1 MELLKRINQAM
12 QEFPEQASIVSDT
25 YSGYK
30 LFWMIDMAWCL
41 VRYGARPID
50 YVRFEFHKKSGRERD
65 RYLTIFK
72 YFKLAKKLKK
82 TLGGNLMG
90 YKTNEYKLFSEY
102 IKREWMIVD
111 AQTSESD
118 VRTFIQKH
126 QTVIAKPNNGEQ
138 GKGVMKIKVE
148 DQKKINELL
157 DLKSHNVFVLEE
169 CLKNIEDLDRM
180 NPSSLNTIR
189 CYTMIDKE
197 GKDRIMEI
205 ILRAGAPGSHVDNWG
220 SGGVAYYFDVET
232 GICKGPGVDK
242 KNKTHMLHP
251 GSQFQ
256 VVGYKLPDYEK
267 LLDYIHQLMNV
278 DRTARFVGWDI
289 ALTPNGYDLVEMN
302 CPGGHD
308 LLQGF
313 GKPWG
318 SFFKE
323 NW

>member
-1 MELLKRINQAM
+1 MRYSKAYRRLKRGLGENKISGDKFAEYRLFA
-12 QEFPEQASIVSDT
+12 EF
-25 YSGYK
+25 
-30 LFWMIDMAWCL
+30 
-41 VRYGARPID
+41 
-50 YVRFEFHKKSGRERD
+50 
-65 RYLTIFK
+65 
-72 YFKLAKKLKK
+72 
-82 TLGGNLMG
+82 
-90 YKTNEYKLFSEY
+90 
-102 IKREWMIVD
+102 IKREWMEVTKNTSD
-111 AQTSESD
+111 AMIES
-118 VRTFIQKH
+118 FIAKH
-126 QTVIAKPNNGEQ
+126 NCVIAKPNKGEQ

-205 ILRAGAPGSHVDNWG
+205 MLRVGAPSSHVDNWG
-220 SGGVAYYFDVET
+220 SGGVGYNFDIET
-232 GICKGPGVDK
+232 GICKGPGIDK
-242 KNKTHMLHP
+242 KGKTHMLHP
-251 GSQFQ
+251 GSQIP

-289 ALTPNGYDLVEMN
+289 ALTPNGYDLIEMN
-302 CPGGHD
+302 CPGEHD
-308 LLQGF
+308 FLQAF